1 MKNGQARKT
10 HCSISSIESKE
21 LMFGTAPIAPAW
33 FLIEYRGNFSG
44 KAFEDSKIPKTV
56 KSHLKKELKQIKG
69 SRLQLIKKHKN
80 EDDEL
85 RAYLAVSD
93 IASPKLYELKFKS
106 YEELLSVNIK
116 KILKSDQHISQ
127 EKIYIVCTNGEYD
140 TCCGKFGMPVYLEL
154 AEGKYKEHTWE
165 ANHIGG
171 HRFAATF
178 VCLPEG
184 IVYGRVKD
192 GSEAEGIMELHE
204 EGQIKLDYLRGSSY
218 YAGGVQAAEYFIRKE
233 TGITRISELE
243 FKSIK
248 KDDKKLRIRFDSKSG
263 QESYRV
269 RIAQDKKAVKVV
281 KSCGDKPSSI
291 PQYVLLGFKV
301 K

>member
-1 MKNGQARKT
+1 MKESPARRT

-21 LMFGTAPIAPAW
+21 LMFGTAPIAAAW

-44 KAFEDSKIPKTV
+44 KAFEDSKIPKPV

-69 SRLQLIKKHKN
+69 SRLQLIKKRTN
-80 EDDEL
+80 DDGEL
-85 RAYLAVSD
+85 RAYLAVSKVSD
-93 IASPKLYELKFKS
+93 PRLYEFKFKS
-106 YEELLSVNIK
+106 YEELLSINLK
-116 KILKSDQHISQ
+116 KILKSDRQATN

-140 TCCGKFGMPVYLEL
+140 TCCGKFGMPVYLDL
-154 AEGKYKEHTWE
+154 AQGKYSERTWE

-192 GSEAEGIMELHE
+192 GTEAEEIMDRHE
-204 EGQIKLDYLRGSSY
+204 EGQVKLEYLRGSSCY
-218 YAGGVQAAEYFIRKE
+218 SAGVQAAEYFVRKE
-233 TGITRISELE
+233 TGITQISELE

-263 QESYRV
+263 DQSYRV
-269 RIAQDKKAVKVV
+269 RLTQDKKALKLI
-281 KSCGDKPSSI
+281 KSCGDKISSV